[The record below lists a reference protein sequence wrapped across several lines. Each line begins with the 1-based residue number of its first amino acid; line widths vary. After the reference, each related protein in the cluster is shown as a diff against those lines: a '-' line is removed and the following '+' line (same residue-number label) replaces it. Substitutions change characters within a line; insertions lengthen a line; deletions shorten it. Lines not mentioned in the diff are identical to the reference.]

1 MLQLRALMLQQR
13 FRTAKKI
20 KNKMTLILLEVDQY
34 SFNNENFRILELSR
48 VVVVTHSQ
56 ARYSDLEKKI

>member
-1 MLQLRALMLQQR
+1 
-13 FRTAKKI
+13 
-20 KNKMTLILLEVDQY
+20 MTLILLEVDQY

>member
-1 MLQLRALMLQQR
+1 
-13 FRTAKKI
+13 
-20 KNKMTLILLEVDQY
+20 MTLILLEVDQY

-48 VVVVTHSQ
+48 VVEVAHSQ

>member
-1 MLQLRALMLQQR
+1 MLQQR

>member
-1 MLQLRALMLQQR
+1 
-13 FRTAKKI
+13 
-20 KNKMTLILLEVDQY
+20 MTLILLEVDQY

-56 ARYSDLEKKI
+56 ARYSDLEKKIWSYRLFWGFLWLFFPLKL